1 MTMLPLTPDEL
12 VRLAS
17 YGGGF
22 EIDAA
27 QVSQADIVRI
37 ASYAGTSGAKI
48 LVTNARQIPIAELE
62 AIAAHGK
69 GNIVFQS

>member
-37 ASYAGTSGAKI
+37 ASYAGTSGAAG
-48 LVTNARQIPIAELE
+48 LV
-62 AIAAHGK
+62 
-69 GNIVFQS
+69 